1 MWTYVS
7 GEFFLE
13 IMEDYDHHII
23 LYEAYLFT
31 FELTDHVCFCPFS
44 CIRIITSF
52 VPCTITEML
61 AICSEKVC
69 GFADFI
75 NQ

>member
-44 CIRIITSF
+44 CIGIIMSF

-61 AICSEKVC
+61 AICSENRAIKSMWFC
-69 GFADFI
+69 
-75 NQ
+75 